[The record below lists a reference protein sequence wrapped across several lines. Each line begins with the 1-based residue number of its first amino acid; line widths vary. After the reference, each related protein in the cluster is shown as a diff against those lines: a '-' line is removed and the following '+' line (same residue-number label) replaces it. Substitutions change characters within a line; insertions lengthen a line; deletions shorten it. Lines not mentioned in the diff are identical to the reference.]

1 MMDWRAKLLGLA
13 LACGLAVGCARPV
26 FLAERDLHAIADHL
40 PVNLEK
46 DVHEAIV
53 PTLGPSPA
61 PPDVNNPD
69 RAPQYFSLEQAI
81 AMGLENGTSNS
92 RRPGDGVID
101 DTLASAPR
109 GNFQFEGEHVRVIS
123 LQPAEGYTNIE
134 LQLSRFDAQWV
145 SSINF
150 QTTDSLQQGLQSF
163 QNGSSTSF
171 ASSFVKALPT
181 GGTAN
186 ISFLTDYRLL
196 STPPTGNFGVLNPSY
211 TSRLIFGFDHPLWR
225 DYGVDINQML
235 ERQPGSSAF
244 SPIPGVHQGAVAGRR
259 AGLSQFPQSQNDG
272 ILVARIKYDQRK
284 AEFERH
290 INALVLNIE
299 VAYWNQLQAQ
309 GKLASSTLVLDI
321 ALKLW
326 AASSERLRVG
336 QIAPPEFYQVD
347 GLVHELRVQRE
358 TALAEVLEAERNL
371 RRLVGL
377 PHEDGTRL
385 VLITPPTKAKYQPN
399 YEAAVNDALVL
410 RPELTLAREELRIA
424 HIKMLLAKNLLKPDL
439 HLAAQ
444 YSPVGFGTRLDG
456 AGVFKDEAGK
466 EHPSNAF
473 RSLASGHFEDW
484 SIGLILNVPI
494 GYRAEMANVRT
505 ARLNLAQQYY
515 VLKENE
521 DRAKSFVTKQYQDIA
536 TNYSLIEMRMAQRRA
551 YKNSVDKQIESILA
565 GRTKLDLNLVDA
577 IRRFGEALSGEYV
590 AISAYNVALAR
601 FEWGKGTILHNNNV
615 FLSDGPL
622 PACAQVRAVEHE
634 LRRTKARVLRDP
646 PRPLATLEDLVHE
659 AGEVIAEPPCDIP
672 GAQMMPKLELTP
684 GVPAPER
691 TPTLLP
697 ARLLPSSA
705 KLPLDK
711 LPPAQQSGAGKS
723 IEIHREPVTT
733 MPSNNATSNNATP
746 EIVPNSRKTT
756 PPAAQTVE
764 FRREPSASVPVIID
778 MPAVAP
784 GTSKSAP
791 TTVPGRTTTAPGSL
805 VAPPTVNLPAIP
817 ELIIPDL
824 PRQR

>member
-13 LACGLAVGCARPV
+13 LAFGLAAGCARPV
-26 FLAERDLHAIADHL
+26 FLAERDLHAVADHL
-40 PVNLEK
+40 PLNLEK

-53 PTLGPSPA
+53 PTLGPTPT

-69 RAPQYFSLEQAI
+69 RAPQYISLEQAI
-81 AMGLENGTSNS
+81 AIGLENGTSGS
-92 RRPGDGVID
+92 RRPGEGVID
-101 DTLASAPR
+101 DTLGSAPK
-109 GNFQFEGEHVRVIS
+109 GNYQFEGEHVRVLA

-134 LQLSRFDAQWV
+134 QQLARFDAQWI

-150 QTTDSLQQGLQSF
+150 QNTDSLQQGLQSF

-171 ASSFVKALPT
+171 ASSFVKAMPT

-196 STPPTGNFGVLNPSY
+196 SSPPTGTFGVLNPSY

-235 ERQPGSSAF
+235 ERFPNSSPF

-259 AGLSQFPQSQNDG
+259 NIPTLGFQNDG

-290 INALVLNIE
+290 MNALVLNIE
-299 VAYWNQLQAQ
+299 VAYWKQLQAQ
-309 GKLASSTLVLDI
+309 GRLASSTLVLDI

-326 AASSERLRVG
+326 AQSLQRLNVG

-358 TALAEVLEAERNL
+358 LALADVLDKERNL
-371 RRLVGL
+371 RRYIGL
-377 PHEDGTRL
+377 PLEDGTRL
-385 VLITPPTKAKYQPN
+385 VLITPPNKAQYQPN
-399 YEAAVNDALVL
+399 YEAAVNDALLL

-424 HIKMLLAKNLLKPDL
+424 HIKMLLAKNLLKPEL
-439 HLAAQ
+439 NFAAQ

-473 RSLASGHFEDW
+473 RSLASTHFNDW
-484 SIGLILNVPI
+484 SLGLILNVPL
-494 GYRAEMANVRT
+494 GYRAEMANVRA

-515 VLKENE
+515 ILKENE
-521 DRAKSFVTKQYQDIA
+521 DRAKSYVTQQYQEVA
-536 TNYSLIEMRMAQRRA
+536 KWHSVIEKRIAQRNA
-551 YKNSVDKQIESILA
+551 YKNSADKQIESYNA

-577 IRRFGEALSGEYV
+577 IRRLSEALNGEYEAV
-590 AISAYNVALAR
+590 GEYNIALAR

-615 FLSDGPL
+615 FLSEGPL
-622 PACAQVRAVEHE
+622 PECAQVRAVEHE
-634 LRRTKARVLRDP
+634 RRRTKARILRDP
-646 PRPLATLEDLVHE
+646 PRPLATLEGLVHE
-659 AGEVIAEPPCDIP
+659 AGEVIAAPTCDVP
-672 GAQMMPKLELTP
+672 GEHMMPKLERTP
-684 GVPAPER
+684 DVPAADKMPSPGPE
-691 TPTLLP
+691 T
-697 ARLLPSSA
+697 
-705 KLPLDK
+705 
-711 LPPAQQSGAGKS
+711 LPPAKQLSAKQPAGKS
-723 IEIHREPVTT
+723 IEIRREPVTT
-733 MPSNNATSNNATP
+733 SPVINEMPEIISTPRKATP
-746 EIVPNSRKTT
+746 ASQSI
-756 PPAAQTVE
+756 E
-764 FRREPSASVPVIID
+764 FRRAPLGTVPVVTD
-778 MPAVAP
+778 TPVTAPGTAP

-791 TTVPGRTTTAPGSL
+791 VIVPSRITP
-805 VAPPTVNLPAIP
+805 
-817 ELIIPDL
+817 
-824 PRQR
+824 